1 METFEDCETFSNCYF
16 WRAALRNWIYSLQ
29 FYFLFNAISD
39 RRFMA
44 LKRLKNQIYYAKLL
58 AKSFDTFVCASG
70 KNCQNWY
77 SQDKQRFYCWKTRYR
92 ATWSINEWKLSS
104 MRNLTFL
111 VRYSFITLKNITSRM
126 SELLL

>member
-1 METFEDCETFSNCYF
+1 METFEDCETFSNCSF

-111 VRYSFITLKNITSRM
+111 VRYCFITLKNITSRM